1 MEDYLSFTTFFD
13 VETSGLEAH
22 HAVIQL
28 AAIVVDDKTGAEVA
42 TFERKVKFNAALAS
56 LEALK
61 INHYDPAV
69 WAAEAEEPATV
80 IAKFQAWAQ
89 PYFCIDMK
97 SKSSGKPYK
106 VGKLAG
112 HNVVAFDLVRL
123 RAMFGTRFFP
133 FSYHA
138 KDTLQRALWFFDENP
153 EIKRPES
160 LKLST
165 LCAHFGI
172 AVDGAHDALCDVRL
186 SAALAR
192 AIAKAERNGR

>member
-1 MEDYLSFTTFFD
+1 MSFTCYFD
-13 VETSGLEAH
+13 TETSGLEAH

-28 AAIVVDDKTGAEVA
+28 AAIAINDQTGAEVDS
-42 TFERKVKFNAALAS
+42 FERKVRFNAALAS

-61 INHYDPAV
+61 INHYDPATWKV
-69 WAAEAEEPATV
+69 EAEEPATV
-80 IAKFQAWAQ
+80 IAKFTAWAK
-89 PYFCIDMK
+89 PYACIDMV

-123 RAMFGTRFFP
+123 RRMYSTTFFP

-138 KDTLQRALWFFDENP
+138 KDTLQRALWFYDEHP
-153 EIKRPES
+153 ELKRPES

-172 AVDGAHDALCDVRL
+172 AVDGAHDALCDVRM